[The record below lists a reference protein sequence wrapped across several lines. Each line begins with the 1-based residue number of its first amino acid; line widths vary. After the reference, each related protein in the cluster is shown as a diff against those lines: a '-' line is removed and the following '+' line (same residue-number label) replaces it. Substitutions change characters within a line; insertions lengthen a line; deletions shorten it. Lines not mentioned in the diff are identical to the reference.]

1 MKFLDPDLL
10 DSTCISTI
18 KAKKF
23 SFTEEK
29 ISNES
34 NLILVG
40 SFLLV
45 YKRLQKKLVSRR
57 TRFNGDARRHGM
69 YGENFPSR

>member
-1 MKFLDPDLL
+1 MEGKFLDPDLL

-34 NLILVG
+34 NLILVDPFVP
-40 SFLLV
+40 S
-45 YKRLQKKLVSRR
+45 RLQASPKKAGLVED
-57 TRFNGDARRHGM
+57 TV
-69 YGENFPSR
+69 

>member
-1 MKFLDPDLL
+1 MEGKFLDPDLL
-10 DSTCISTI
+10 DSTI

-23 SFTEEK
+23 SFAEEK

-34 NLILVG
+34 NLILVDPFVP
-40 SFLLV
+40 S
-45 YKRLQKKLVSRR
+45 RLQKLVSWR

>member
-1 MKFLDPDLL
+1 MEGKFLDPDLL
-10 DSTCISTI
+10 DSTI

-23 SFTEEK
+23 SFAEEK

-34 NLILVG
+34 NLILVDPFVP
-40 SFLLV
+40 S
-45 YKRLQKKLVSRR
+45 RLQKLVSWR
-57 TRFNGDARRHGM
+57 TRFNGDARRHVV